1 MQQKLNSAIPARP
14 PFSTW
19 FCLNWFV
26 KIHVYFE
33 NIQIEM
39 ICGSG
44 GDVVA
49 AESEREINILI
60 FNDITWYT
68 LSSMWYQIVANSNI
82 DTVWS
87 NEWMIDWIIWDNHL
101 VNMMSIREHTKPQNR
116 TNIRES
122 VLMVRKTNTLYSI
135 DLEI

>member
-1 MQQKLNSAIPARP
+1 
-14 PFSTW
+14 
-19 FCLNWFV
+19 
-26 KIHVYFE
+26 
-33 NIQIEM
+33 M